1 MDFAGKIIQAEDMHK
16 QFTGV
21 GSKIPLD
28 FTSRRNNIQNLE
40 SPAFKI

>member
-1 MDFAGKIIQAEDMHK
+1 MDFVGKIVQAEEMHK

-21 GSKIPLD
+21 GSKISLD
-28 FTSRRNNIQNLE
+28 FTSKRKNIQNLE